1 MPDWYPCNGRYIF
14 PIRLTQ
20 RLWASGSP
28 LFNGGYCR
36 MRSSSADS
44 INSNA
49 AQCSPT
55 LTNRPPLRSSQKS
68 PRIKRPRATR
78 HIKPIRTFSY
88 SQNTPLKRSLSIH
101 RKHKKGKGKGPTSV
115 LHSDWL
121 QRVEVWKVSDA
132 FWIFSSML
140 LLRAFGLFHRIWHWV
155 KSFTG
160 FVYGLCDTESTRS
173 LTWELGSTMLDGLLG
188 RGFASKWFSLYLYAC
203 IWILCFN
210 FVR

>member
-1 MPDWYPCNGRYIF
+1 MVDITSIIYSFMSLNYKKIISTTVYTFSINYHQMPDRYPCNGRYIF

-28 LFNGGYCR
+28 LFNDGHCR

-55 LTNRPPLRSSQKS
+55 LTYRPPLHSSQKS
-68 PRIKRPRATR
+68 PRIKRPRAKR
-78 HIKPIRTFSY
+78 HIKPIRTSSY

-115 LHSDWL
+115 LHSDY
-121 QRVEVWKVSDA
+121 RE
-132 FWIFSSML
+132 
-140 LLRAFGLFHRIWHWV
+140 
-155 KSFTG
+155 
-160 FVYGLCDTESTRS
+160 
-173 LTWELGSTMLDGLLG
+173 
-188 RGFASKWFSLYLYAC
+188 
-203 IWILCFN
+203 
-210 FVR
+210 